1 MIGMLRFFFFFAIE
15 YHEIESKISNRSKPT
30 TSVAITHF
38 IETSVVLNKHHEFI
52 IYASIFCYAMREDL

>member
-1 MIGMLRFFFFFAIE
+1 MLRFLFFAIE

-38 IETSVVLNKHHEFI
+38 IETSVVLNKHKKCIMHLSF
-52 IYASIFCYAMREDL
+52 AMQ